1 MEWDLWNWSHDQV
14 TVEHNAS
21 RQSEWQCDFYF
32 GYGTD
37 VIEER
42 ALDEKSCI
50 QVLRILIRKAD
61 AELDELENDLVSLQT
76 ELAFAEHEEW
86 PERCCNALNDKIGC
100 LDIAIKSLKSKS
112 ENDIEVQLSLHR
124 EPAEKIQDLMRKYLP
139 ENDKQQPQQ
148 VIVSDVKPDGST
160 SDILVKE
167 EFGEVATP
175 AEKCKETN
183 PSTNF
188 HENKTNSPNKLELA
202 NGDSTFHGPECLRLA
217 AGSCVEENQLVIS
230 DSDGTTRCSDATE
243 QELNCEN
250 KNITLKHEEK
260 TSCNIE
266 IPKVDENMEAME
278 QLATATKDL
287 PCEGNQA
294 YKQTNLSNAIV
305 EYTSL
310 DAIIRS
316 AAVSMRC
323 IPAEFVPTPPRTS
336 KSDDCDTG
344 EKVAELSTKFAR
356 NERITIPAE
365 FVLSPPRTLKSD
377 DCDMEEKV
385 AELSP
390 KLARNERIN
399 IPPSKYVSSDLL
411 SRIVVNGRDSVL
423 PVTNTEKLA
432 VALNNSTVKNPI
444 MTKLNNV
451 GETEIEKSQ
460 KAIVVFDNSVSD
472 LSGKHQ
478 SQSAMR
484 KLQSNS
490 QIIRE
495 TMSAFPSAT
504 ESSSLKAFP
513 LKRRK
518 CEPDDDNVRLV
529 QLMGGKRVKKMG
541 QRENY
546 AKDHNASVA
555 IILPISQSQESKKT
569 SNLPRSSVSNKPASD
584 SGSVDNDPN
593 AMALSLLAELSSG
606 RRVLDGMKIQEL
618 KTIAKFLD
626 LTKLSKLKKSEL
638 VERISAKRKERQ
650 F

>member
-139 ENDKQQPQQ
+139 ENDKQPQQ

-266 IPKVDENMEAME
+266 IPKVDENMEAKE

-287 PCEGNQA
+287 LCEGNQA

-344 EKVAELSTKFAR
+344 EKVAELSTKLAR

-518 CEPDDDNVRLV
+518 CEPDGDNVRLV
-529 QLMGGKRVKKMG
+529 QLMGGSG
-541 QRENY
+541 
-546 AKDHNASVA
+546 
-555 IILPISQSQESKKT
+555 
-569 SNLPRSSVSNKPASD
+569 SVSNKPASD